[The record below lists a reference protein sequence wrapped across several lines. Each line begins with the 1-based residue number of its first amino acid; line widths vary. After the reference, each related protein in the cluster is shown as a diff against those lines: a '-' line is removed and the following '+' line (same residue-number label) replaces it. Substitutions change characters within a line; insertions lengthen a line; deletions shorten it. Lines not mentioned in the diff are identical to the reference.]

1 MRLIG
6 YIRVSTDGQL
16 DGYGLDVQETAL
28 KAWAKANGHRLVGI
42 ERDEGVSGTT
52 AHDDRPGLST
62 ALAAIADGG
71 ADGLLIPRLDRLA
84 RTVAAQEAA
93 LAHVW
98 GMGGRVF
105 ATDGGEVMQD
115 DPDDPTRTAIR
126 EMTAVFAR
134 LERGM
139 IAKRMRDGRAA
150 KKAAG
155 RHWTGPYAYGTQ
167 GVGKGR
173 ERDAGPDADEQAI
186 VDRMVTMHHDGMS
199 YRDIASAL
207 DAEGIKPRR
216 AAVWSAMTVRNIV
229 VRATEPPKEKP

>member
-16 DGYGLDVQETAL
+16 DGYGLDVQATAV

-42 ERDEGVSGTT
+42 ERDEAVSGTT
-52 AHDDRPGLST
+52 AHDIRPGLSS
-62 ALAAIADGG
+62 ALLAIENGE

-84 RTVAAQEAA
+84 RDMATQEAA
-93 LAHVW
+93 LGHVW
-98 GMGGRVF
+98 KNGGVIF
-105 ATDGGEVMQD
+105 EVDGGEIKQD
-115 DPDDPTRTAIR
+115 DQDQPMRTAMR
-126 EMTAVFAR
+126 KMAAVFAE

-155 RHWTGPYAYGTQ
+155 SHWTGPYAYGTR

-173 ERDAGPDADEQAI
+173 ERDAGPNAAEQVV

-216 AAVWSAMTVRNIV
+216 AAAWSAMTVRNIV